1 MAATSAATS
10 RIVRMIIVPRVC
22 HQERIGTIPET
33 SDPQA
38 C

>member
-10 RIVRMIIVPRVC
+10 RTVRMIIVPRVC
-22 HQERIGTIPET
+22 QQEPKGTIPET
-33 SDPQA
+33 SDAQA